1 MEKLSIIIPVY
12 NEEKSLGAVLRKVMA
27 ARVPGVVKEIIAVND
42 GSSDGTG
49 DILNAWKKKGVKVVH
64 HPENRGKGAAVRTGI
79 GKATGSLII
88 IQDADMEYDPQEYPA
103 VLAPLLEKKAKVVYG
118 SRIEAIQRNLK
129 DMYLLHYIGNVVLSL
144 ATSILY
150 GRRITGMETGYKAFR
165 KEVVRGMMLHSR
177 GFDIEPEIT
186 AKILK
191 RGYRILEVPINFRG
205 RTFDEGKKITWRD
218 GIIALWTLVKCR
230 FVD

>member
-1 MEKLSIIIPVY
+1 MIH
-12 NEEKSLGAVLRKVMA
+12 R
-27 ARVPGVVKEIIAVND
+27 
-42 GSSDGTG
+42 
-49 DILNAWKKKGVKVVH
+49 
-64 HPENRGKGAAVRTGI
+64 
-79 GKATGSLII
+79 
-88 IQDADMEYDPQEYPA
+88 EYPE

-150 GRRITGMETGYKAFR
+150 GRRITDMETGYKAFR